1 MTYWIRISTLFLGE
15 FNSVQDSDIN
25 TGFIEA
31 DGNIANNNIFK
42 DCYIEANGVIKYHKI
57 TDDVS
62 DDPSESE
69 ESFNEENIKKISDKE
84 VLNVNKLE
92 FQKQLRRNELG
103 FGDEVS
109 FGIDK
114 FVSKDIKEG
123 NNKITKTTKF
133 NKEML
138 YNELNGFFLKS
149 YAVETKKL
157 NDKIAAV
164 SNFNDILL
172 DLDVI
177 DSMADEVLN
186 DKSTTFES
194 NEEKEYIEY
203 IAKKY
208 LYRGETFNVEINFN
222 SLKGIKESMNF
233 DLNPSY
239 LDLCLINVLLK
250 SDFFC
255 SNLMPYAKN
264 ARAKSGNSLNYENTD
279 MKEAMI
285 SDVQTKLLNIAKFF
299 EHVEKLRIMTISE
312 TWRLIKDLVILEIYD
327 IYSDISRAHCSRLDF
342 SFIKL

>member
-31 DGNIANNNIFK
+31 NGNIANNNIFK

-92 FQKQLRRNELG
+92 FQKQLGRNELG

-208 LYRGETFNVEINFN
+208 LYRGETYNVDINFN

-233 DLNPSY
+233 DLNPGY

-255 SNLMPYAKN
+255 SNLMSYAKN
-264 ARAKSGNSLNYENTD
+264 ALAKSGNSLSYENTD

-327 IYSDISRAHCSRLDF
+327 IYSDISRAHL
-342 SFIKL
+342 